1 MKLAFN
7 QKRTGSCLLAVMLA
21 GLIAC
26 SSPTERAQGFYEK
39 GKVFLQ
45 QGDLVK
51 AGLEFRNA
59 LQIKHNMAPAWLGL
73 AEVAERQG
81 DWEQLYRSLNRVI
94 ELDQKNID
102 AHLKLGRLLV
112 AAGQLDKALAIS
124 DTVKALDPERPE
136 VMAFRASVLFKLDD
150 RKAAVALAK
159 TVLEKD
165 PKNIDALVVLAS
177 ERMAAG
183 DAAKAVEYLDV
194 GIEADEKNIAL
205 QLIKVRALL
214 ELGKPDA
221 VEEILRRLIVLN
233 PDAPSFKYSLARFY
247 LAHGKK
253 DKAEAEFRAVVAAN
267 PKDVNAKI
275 EVVRFLASVRGSKA
289 ATAELQA
296 LLSADPGNTEL
307 LFALAGLHQAEG
319 DREAA
324 DDVLRKIMAK
334 AGDTQDGLRAKGLL
348 AGSLLAGKDKTGAKA
363 LVKDILAK
371 DARNE
376 QALIL
381 RAEMEIDEGQ
391 IEDAIA
397 DLRTIL
403 RDAPSSPRALLLL
416 GKAHELTGARDLA
429 DDIYSRAFQASKLAG
444 PYGVTYAD
452 FLIKVGKAKQAE
464 AILKDVLRTTPGYV
478 PAIRILAQ
486 VYLMTGNIAG
496 AQSMVEEARR
506 LKGQGV
512 LADQIQGGVYAA
524 RKNFDDSISSFKRAY
539 EASPSDVQPM
549 LALVRS
555 YLRAGKT
562 REALSFVDSVVQAS
576 PDNNEARLLQGQL
589 EALSGSK
596 EKAASIF
603 RKIIETDPKN
613 AEGYLHLA
621 NLMLYDK
628 RLADADKAVS
638 EGLAAIPN
646 DFALRATKAAILVY
660 QGKFDEAIAL
670 YEGLL
675 KERPGA
681 DVVVNNLASLLS
693 ENRQDKES
701 LKRAYELASRLK
713 DSDLPMFKDTVGWA
727 SYKVGKYQ
735 EAVPF
740 LEAAVNQRPDMA
752 LLRYHAGMNQLALGN
767 KDAARK
773 ELQKSLELAQ
783 NQPFSRKE
791 EATKALQ
798 GL

>member
-1 MKLAFN
+1 
-7 QKRTGSCLLAVMLA
+7 
-21 GLIAC
+21 
-26 SSPTERAQGFYEK
+26 
-39 GKVFLQ
+39 
-45 QGDLVK
+45 
-51 AGLEFRNA
+51 
-59 LQIKHNMAPAWLGL
+59 
-73 AEVAERQG
+73 
-81 DWEQLYRSLNRVI
+81 
-94 ELDQKNID
+94 
-102 AHLKLGRLLV
+102 
-112 AAGQLDKALAIS
+112 
-124 DTVKALDPERPE
+124 
-136 VMAFRASVLFKLDD
+136 
-150 RKAAVALAK
+150 
-159 TVLEKD
+159 
-165 PKNIDALVVLAS
+165 
-177 ERMAAG
+177 
-183 DAAKAVEYLDV
+183 
-194 GIEADEKNIAL
+194 
-205 QLIKVRALL
+205 
-214 ELGKPDA
+214 
-221 VEEILRRLIVLN
+221 
-233 PDAPSFKYSLARFY
+233 
-247 LAHGKK
+247 
-253 DKAEAEFRAVVAAN
+253 
-267 PKDVNAKI
+267 
-275 EVVRFLASVRGSKA
+275 
-289 ATAELQA
+289 
-296 LLSADPGNTEL
+296 
-307 LFALAGLHQAEG
+307 
-319 DREAA
+319 
-324 DDVLRKIMAK
+324 
-334 AGDTQDGLRAKGLL
+334 
-348 AGSLLAGKDKTGAKA
+348 
-363 LVKDILAK
+363 
-371 DARNE
+371 
-376 QALIL
+376 
-381 RAEMEIDEGQ
+381 
-391 IEDAIA
+391 
-397 DLRTIL
+397 
-403 RDAPSSPRALLLL
+403 LLLL

-429 DDIYSRAFQASKLAG
+429 DDSYLRAFQASKLAG
-444 PYGVTYAD
+444 PYGITYAD
-452 FLIKVGKAKQAE
+452 FLIRVGKAKQAE
-464 AILKDVLRTTPGYV
+464 GILKDVLRTTPGYV
-478 PAIRILAQ
+478 PAIRMLAQ

-524 RKNFDDSISSFKRAY
+524 TKNFDGSTSSFKRAH

-562 REALSFVDSVVQAS
+562 KEALSFVDSVVEAS
-576 PDNNEARLLQGQL
+576 PDNNQARLLQGQL

-596 EKAASIF
+596 EKAANIF
-603 RKIIETDPKN
+603 RNVIATDPKN
-613 AEGYLHLA
+613 PEGYLQLA

-660 QGKFDEAIAL
+660 QEKFDEAIAL

-735 EAVPF
+735 EAAPF

-783 NQPFSRKE
+783 NQPFSRKD

>member
-1 MKLAFN
+1 MKLVFN

-81 DWEQLYRSLNRVI
+81 DWEQLYRSLNMVI
-94 ELDQKNID
+94 ELDQKNVD

-112 AAGQLDKALAIS
+112 AAGQLDKALTIS
-124 DTVKALDPERPE
+124 DTVKALDSERPE

-150 RKAAVALAK
+150 RTAAAALAK
-159 TVLEKD
+159 TVLEMD
-165 PKNIDALVVLAS
+165 PKNVDALVVLAS

-194 GIEADEKNIAL
+194 GIDADEKNVTL
-205 QLIKVRALL
+205 QLIKVQALVR
-214 ELGKPDA
+214 LGKLDA
-221 VEEILRRLIVLN
+221 VEEIFRRLIVLY
-233 PDAPSFKYSLARFY
+233 PDEPGFKYSLARFH
-247 LAHGKK
+247 LAQGKK
-253 DKAEAEFRAVVAAN
+253 DKAETEYRAVAAAN

-275 EVVRFLASVRGSKA
+275 EVVRFLASVQGSKA
-289 ATAELQA
+289 AIAELQT

-307 LFALAGLHQAEG
+307 LFALVGLHQAEG

-324 DDVLRKIMAK
+324 DDVLRRIMAK

-381 RAEMEIDEGQ
+381 RAEMEIEEGQ

-403 RDAPSSPRALLLL
+403 RDAPSSSRALLLL
-416 GKAHELTGARDLA
+416 GKAHEFSGARDLA
-429 DDIYSRAFQASKLAG
+429 DDSYSRAFRASKLAG
-444 PYGVTYAD
+444 PYGITYAD
-452 FLIKVGKAKQAE
+452 FLIRVGKAKQAE
-464 AILKDVLRTTPGYV
+464 GILKDVLRTTPGYV
-478 PAIRILAQ
+478 PAIRMLAQ

-524 RKNFDDSISSFKRAY
+524 GKNFDGSISSFKRAY

-562 REALSFVDSVVQAS
+562 REALSFVNSVVEAS
-576 PDNNEARLLQGQL
+576 PDNNQARLLQGQL

-613 AEGYLHLA
+613 PEGYLQLA

-660 QGKFDEAIAL
+660 QEKFDEAIAL

-681 DVVVNNLASLLS
+681 DIVVNNLASLLS

-713 DSDLPMFKDTVGWA
+713 DSDLPMFMDTVGWA

-735 EAVPF
+735 EAAPF

-783 NQPFSRKE
+783 NQPFSRKD